1 MFVSMLSQHMRR
13 HTAPSQFLR
22 SSLLSS
28 GTRAARVVRVLQNRN
43 ESEYELDSGGKSF
56 RLTKAGRSVS
66 LMDNM
71 ISHLLPQ
78 NFKTSV
84 PPSYLP
90 YCKAYAVG
98 TIASSSAMVLSMQ
111 SLLYAIGLGAGAIPL
126 SAAINWVLKDGLGQ
140 AGGVLFASFI
150 NNRFDADPK
159 RWRVVAAVSMDVAMY
174 LEALTPLAPFL
185 FLPLATVANVG
196 KNISWLAASATRAGI
211 HLSFS
216 TNGHNLADITAKAV
230 CFSLLI
236 SIQSYALLW
245 TNLFFL
251 SLFFVLSH
259 RAHRPLWRQPSGQAL
274 ESY

>member
-1 MFVSMLSQHMRR
+1 MFVSILNQHMRR
-13 HTAPSQFLR
+13 HAVSSHVLR
-22 SSLLSS
+22 SSLRSA
-28 GTRAARVVRVLQNRN
+28 GTRAARVVRVVQNRS
-43 ESEYELDSGGKSF
+43 ESEYELESGGNSF

-66 LMDNM
+66 LIDNM
-71 ISHLLPQ
+71 ISHLLPK

-84 PPSYLP
+84 PPNYLP

-185 FLPLATVANVG
+185 FLPLATLANVG

-236 SIQSYALLW
+236 SLHSYELLW
-245 TNLFFL
+245 TNLFYF
-251 SLFFVLSH
+251 SLFFIVSH
-259 RAHRPLWRQPSGQAL
+259 RAHRQLWRQPSGQVL
-274 ESY
+274 VSY